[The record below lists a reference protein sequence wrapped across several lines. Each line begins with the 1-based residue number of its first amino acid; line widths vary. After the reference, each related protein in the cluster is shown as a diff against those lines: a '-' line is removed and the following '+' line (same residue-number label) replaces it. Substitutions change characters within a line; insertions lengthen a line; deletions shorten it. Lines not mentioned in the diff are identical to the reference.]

1 MTDDSDRPIFGF
13 AAHADSH
20 MFFTTTATDVDG
32 KYRILWDNE
41 LTSPETRFAVVAWF
55 GQREH
60 LWPEWRRHAEAHG
73 GQALNDR
80 FRAMMALQPLE
91 PWLSAE
97 VNRVGDGVT
106 VDVMAQLQTRQVLV
120 LRHRFASAAACD
132 RLFDRIMG
140 DDPTASPFAL
150 VAEAWLRG
158 KTALKIRL
166 DAIGNGRRVAAS
178 ATRNRR
184 TRRAH
189 RACETVH

>member
-1 MTDDSDRPIFGF
+1 MTDIDRPIFGF
-13 AAHADSH
+13 AAHDDSH
-20 MFFTTTATDVDG
+20 MFFTTTATDPDG

-41 LTSPETRFAVVAWF
+41 LTSPETRLAVVAWF

-60 LWPEWRRHAEAHG
+60 LWPEWRRHAEAYG

-80 FRAMMALQPLE
+80 FRAMMELQPLE

-106 VDVMAQLQTRQVLV
+106 VEVMAQLQSRQVLV

-140 DDPTASPFAL
+140 DDPSASPFAL

-158 KTALKIRL
+158 KTALQVRL
-166 DAIGNGRRVAAS
+166 NAIGNGRRAVTS
-178 ATRNRR
+178 ATRHRG
-184 TRRAH
+184 TH
-189 RACETVH
+189 RACGTVH